1 MGTCRHVTRS
11 FARATSRTTRKT
23 VMASD
28 SALPDTP
35 AARPRPTPSAYMRT
49 VASIAAIAGGLY
61 GYDTGIISGALP
73 LIARDFGLDYRAQ
86 ELVAAAILLGA
97 VIGALAGTRM
107 SAAFGRRKTITIV
120 SAIYAAGVLAAAL
133 SPDAWSLAASRLVL
147 GFAVGGSTQIVPTY
161 IAELAEPDKRG
172 RLVTYF
178 NVSIGIGILLAA
190 LIGVAGNDLFSWRA
204 MIGIAVIPSVIL
216 MVGMTRLPRS
226 PRWLVE
232 QDRIADAHGE
242 LSKVRESQAAVRHE
256 IADIRDVVER
266 QQDGATSGWRTMREP
281 WVRPALVAGLGVAAF
296 TQLSGIEMMIY
307 YTPTFLRDAG
317 FGASASLWAALG
329 VAVTYLVMTFIGKL
343 TVDHVGRRT
352 LSLATL
358 PVAAASLVLLG
369 CLLRGDFVLPMQQL
383 WIVICLIAFMVFNAG
398 GIQVIGWLTGAEIY
412 PVAIRN
418 QATGAHAAML
428 WGSNLLLTGTALT
441 VTKWLGVGGAMW
453 AYACLNA
460 LAWVFIYSMVP
471 ETRGR
476 SLEDIE
482 RALKRGTF
490 GPRHS

>member
-1 MGTCRHVTRS
+1 
-11 FARATSRTTRKT
+11 
-23 VMASD
+23 MASD
-28 SALPDTP
+28 SVLPDAHP
-35 AARPRPTPSAYMRT
+35 SERAAPSTYMRT
-49 VASIAAIAGGLY
+49 VASVAAISGGLY

-73 LIARDFGLDYRAQ
+73 LIARDFGLDYHAQ
-86 ELVAAAILLGA
+86 ELVAAVILLGA
-97 VIGALAGTRM
+97 VIGALLGTRM
-107 SAAFGRRKTITIV
+107 SAAFGRRRTIMIV
-120 SAIYAAGVLAAAL
+120 SAIYAVGVLAAAL
-133 SPDAWSLAASRLVL
+133 SPDVWSLAISRLVL

-190 LIGVAGNDLFSWRA
+190 LIGVAGNDLFPWRA
-204 MIGIAVIPSVIL
+204 MIGAAVVPSVIL
-216 MVGMTRLPRS
+216 FFGMTKLPRS

-232 QDRIADAHGE
+232 QDRVDDAHAE
-242 LSKVRESQAAVRHE
+242 LSKVRESRAAVRRE
-256 IADIRDVVER
+256 IADIQDVVER
-266 QQDGATSGWRTMREP
+266 QQHNATSGWSAMRER

-296 TQLSGIEMMIY
+296 TQLTGIEMMIY

-329 VAVTYLVMTFIGKL
+329 VAITYLVMTFVGKL
-343 TVDHVGRRT
+343 IIDHVGRRT
-352 LSLATL
+352 ISLTTL
-358 PVAAASLVLLG
+358 PVAAASLVMLG
-369 CLLRGDFVLPMQQL
+369 CLLRGDIVTHMQQI
-383 WIVICLIAFMVFNAG
+383 WIIVCLIAFMVFNAG

-441 VTKWLGVGGAMW
+441 VTQWLGVGGAMW
-453 AYACLNA
+453 AYAALNA
-460 LAWVFIYSMVP
+460 LAWAFIYFMVP